1 MTIPLTRAL
10 YYPTIDILDEAWLK
24 TAMLYW
30 NEILT
35 VVPASIH
42 QPYNTRTSRAFY
54 EAKVLLP
61 YYVEPDEGVTQE
73 LKSDLRK
80 YLKSR
85 QAMRL
90 LQRKNYIK
98 PVTIANPSSKGN
110 LFPGDNFF
118 EIHPEKVADSLH
130 DLMRPF
136 LNDGWYRVDE
146 NFKNFYMTL
155 LATHVSRTC
164 RAGLLTD
171 RTVNSQLSNAVKLD
185 AQFSHSIVR
194 EHLTNDSERTGIKN
208 LAEGALVSLALEGIR
223 INPNT
228 PVEQI
233 LKFREKYNSGLGRFR
248 RRIADLSEIISSTES
263 DSFEAYLQ
271 SIRDTYL
278 NEISPEVSS
287 LKEELNQSG
296 INGRIGDLLTIVI
309 PVSAAPLLN
318 YLGISPILSLLST
331 ASLSVVAYAMKYNA
345 EKAKILRENSFS
357 YLLRSKKVF
366 YYKSIRGDNA
376 GLQIPR
382 PL

>member
-1 MTIPLTRAL
+1 MVIPLTRAL
-10 YYPTIDILDEAWLK
+10 YYPTIDILDGAWLK

-42 QPYNTRTSRAFY
+42 QPYNTRTSRAFH

-61 YYVEPDEGVTQE
+61 YYVEADEGATQE
-73 LKSDLRK
+73 LKNDLKK
-80 YLKSR
+80 YMKSR
-85 QAMRL
+85 QGMRL
-90 LQRKNYIK
+90 LQRKNNVK

-110 LFPGDNFF
+110 LFPGDDFF

-136 LNDGWYRVDE
+136 LKDGWYRVDE

-171 RTVNSQLSNAVKLD
+171 RTFNSQLSNAVKLD
-185 AQFSHSIVR
+185 AQFSHPIVR
-194 EHLTNDSERTGIKN
+194 EYLTNDSERTAIKS
-208 LAEGALVSLALEGIR
+208 LAQGALVSLALEGIQ

-248 RRIADLSEIISSTES
+248 HRIAELSEVISSTES
-263 DSFEAYLQ
+263 ASFEAFLQ

-278 NEISPEVSS
+278 NKICPEVSS

-296 INGRIGDLLTIVI
+296 IKWKIGDLLTVVI

-318 YLGISPILSLLST
+318 YMGISPLLSLLST
-331 ASLSVVAYAMKYNA
+331 AGLSVVAFAMKYNA

-357 YLLRSKKVF
+357 YLLRSKKMF
-366 YYKSIRGDNA
+366 YHKRMHGDSA
-376 GLQIPR
+376 GMQIPC

>member
-1 MTIPLTRAL
+1 MPQETALLGTQVQTVPLWQEKRRTQRDLKSPAERPKRSESRPFL
-10 YYPTIDILDEAWLK
+10 YPTSLHNNRYGI
-24 TAMLYW
+24 
-30 NEILT
+30 
-35 VVPASIH
+35 
-42 QPYNTRTSRAFY
+42 
-54 EAKVLLP
+54 
-61 YYVEPDEGVTQE
+61 
-73 LKSDLRK
+73 
-80 YLKSR
+80 
-85 QAMRL
+85 
-90 LQRKNYIK
+90 
-98 PVTIANPSSKGN
+98 PSSKGN